1 MTRQKLFDYGGTA
14 FPSALA
20 FSSAYVEVACFI
32 GLFGLFTS
40 FITGDIILVGVELVE
55 ETPEIITR
63 LLVLPLFVA
72 ACAFWSWTFRN
83 AARPSPTAIRAA
95 LFTQSLLL
103 LLALTFVANLGPL
116 DGTDTP
122 ETMAVATPVVLACS
136 LQMIMMR
143 HQIISHPHT
152 TVMTGNLGQLTISI
166 ASFYYGHLPDR
177 PRNEQGKT
185 ISRQKTIRHQ
195 ASVLVSF
202 LAGALCGGLAFGAFG
217 FACLFVPVA
226 IQVAYALA
234 GQISADS

>member
-1 MTRQKLFDYGGTA
+1 MFDYGGTP

-55 ETPEIITR
+55 ESPEIITR
-63 LLVLPLFVA
+63 SLVLPLFVL

-95 LFTQSLLL
+95 LLTQALLL
-103 LLALTFVANLGPL
+103 LLALTLAANLGPL
-116 DGTDTP
+116 RGADSP
-122 ETMAVATPVVLACS
+122 ETMAVAAPVVLACS

-143 HQIISHPHT
+143 HQITSHPHT

-166 ASFYYGHLPDR
+166 ASFYYGHLPASPRGEPGKPPDR
-177 PRNEQGKT
+177 HA
-185 ISRQKTIRHQ
+185 TIRHQ
-195 ASVLVSF
+195 TSILVAF

-217 FACLFVPVA
+217 FACLFLPVA
-226 IQVAYALA
+226 IQVTYAMA
-234 GQISADS
+234 GQISADA